1 MKRLTLILSVM
12 LALVGLNANAAIYIV
27 GDGPLGGWAFDGGNE
42 MTAAGNGTYTYE
54 MTIPE
59 NAESAIV
66 YFVFADGRGTSWD
79 EFNGT
84 MRIGPTSGNLKIEDA
99 NWVETQKAGGDNGAY
114 YIMGIKGE
122 SYTVTYDETNSKFKV
137 DGAFE
142 QPPVGGDTYTV
153 AGAPAALFDTEWAPG
168 NADNDMTLV
177 DGLYTWTKENVEL
190 SAGSISFK
198 VVVNHSWGEA
208 YPGQNYVQSVSTKGI
223 YNVTITFNPDTKDVA
238 CALDLV
244 EEIPDTDVHT
254 YTVAGIP
261 AAIFGTEWD
270 AANADNDMELVEGL
284 YTFTKNNVALTAGNI
299 SFKVVQD
306 HSWAVAYPADN
317 VVEPIAENGNYNV
330 KITFNAETKAVNIE
344 ATLIEAS
351 DDFYTVAGAPAALFG
366 TEWAPGNAAN
376 NMTLADGVYTWAKE
390 GVDLNANTLIEFKVV
405 KNASWTT
412 CWPAGDNYKYTVAEA
427 GTYNVTIT
435 FNPETEEITFN
446 AQKTGGVDPVHY
458 DGDVYVLGEVNNI
471 GGWYYDLGFQMTRDE
486 ANNQYT
492 TTIYTLG
499 ENDGYSYFS
508 FTKQLA
514 EDWDALAPYR
524 FGAVS
529 DGDYWVTDEVLGTE
543 IPLTN
548 GGQAFRVPAGKWNLT
563 LNVDNMT
570 LVIEQMEGV
579 LGDVDND
586 GEASIADVS
595 DLIDYLLAGG
605 AEPTD
610 SDCDFDGEIAIGDVS
625 ALIDFLLTNK
635 WSSR

>member
-1 MKRLTLILSVM
+1 
-12 LALVGLNANAAIYIV
+12 
-27 GDGPLGGWAFDGGNE
+27 
-42 MTAAGNGTYTYE
+42 
-54 MTIPE
+54 
-59 NAESAIV
+59 
-66 YFVFADGRGTSWD
+66 
-79 EFNGT
+79 
-84 MRIGPTSGNLKIEDA
+84 
-99 NWVETQKAGGDNGAY
+99 
-114 YIMGIKGE
+114 
-122 SYTVTYDETNSKFKV
+122 
-137 DGAFE
+137 
-142 QPPVGGDTYTV
+142 
-153 AGAPAALFDTEWAPG
+153 
-168 NADNDMTLV
+168 MTLV
-177 DGLYTWTKENVEL
+177 DGVYTWTKNEVE
-190 SAGSISFK
+190 
-198 VVVNHSWGEA
+198 V
-208 YPGQNYVQSVSTKGI
+208 
-223 YNVTITFNPDTKDVA
+223 
-238 CALDLV
+238 
-244 EEIPDTDVHT
+244 
-254 YTVAGIP
+254 
-261 AAIFGTEWD
+261 
-270 AANADNDMELVEGL
+270 AAN
-284 YTFTKNNVALTAGNI
+284 TKV
-299 SFKVVQD
+299 
-306 HSWAVAYPADN
+306 
-317 VVEPIAENGNYNV
+317 
-330 KITFNAETKAVNIE
+330 
-344 ATLIEAS
+344 
-351 DDFYTVAGAPAALFG
+351 
-366 TEWAPGNAAN
+366 
-376 NMTLADGVYTWAKE
+376 
-390 GVDLNANTLIEFKVV
+390 EFKVV
-405 KNASWTT
+405 KNATWST
-412 CWPAGDNYKYTVAEA
+412 CWPAGPNYEYTIAEA
-427 GTYNVTIT
+427 GTYNLTIT

-458 DGDVYVLGEVNNI
+458 DGDVYILGEVNNI
-471 GGWYYDLGFQMTRDE
+471 GGWYYDLGFKMTRDE

-570 LVIEQMEGV
+570 LVIEQMEGG